1 MARQASVRF
10 LDCGDTA
17 LTVEFGDTIDARINH
32 QVLALAASLEAA
44 ALPAI
49 VELVPTFRSLTIHYN
64 PLETETQQLQDQI
77 AAFIEDLEHAA
88 VLGRRFDIPVCYED
102 GFGVDLAHVSELT
115 GLSPAQIIE
124 CHTAPNYS
132 VYAIGFL
139 PGFPY
144 LGGLREELVLPR
156 RPSPRLV
163 VPARS
168 VAIAM
173 AMTGI
178 YPFDSPGGWHL
189 LGRTPVPLFDAN
201 QTPPVLFQPGDTV
214 SFQPVSADLY
224 RQLAA
229 RGSALWRS
237 LQAPLP

>member
-17 LTVEFGDTIDARINH
+17 LTVEFGDAIDARINR
-32 QVLALAASLEAA
+32 QVLALAALLAAA
-44 ALPAI
+44 ALPGI
-49 VELVPTFRSLTIHYN
+49 IEVVPTFRSLTIHYD
-64 PLETETQQLQDQI
+64 PLATEAQQLQDVI
-77 AAFIEDLEHAA
+77 SAFIEDFTHAD
-88 VLGRRFDIPVCYED
+88 VRGRRFDIPVCYEE
-102 GFGVDLAHVSELT
+102 GFGVDLAEVAALT
-115 GLSPAQIIE
+115 GLSPVQVID
-124 CHTAPNYS
+124 CHTAPIYY
-132 VYAIGFL
+132 VYAVGFL

-163 VPARS
+163 VPAGS

-214 SFQPVSADLY
+214 HFQPVTADLY
-224 RQLAA
+224 GQLAA
-229 RGSALWRS
+229 KGSALWRS